1 MNRVSRLNL
10 VSFEDR
16 FVGFTCCCDA
26 INLMVLE
33 FYRIF
38 RLARIDVSM
47 MGMLIG
53 FLFCYG
59 AGPSTAQA
67 ADRAGLPVLPAAPIR
82 AARPGDLP
90 LPQDG
95 RLQSAAQH
103 RTRRRRRQS
112 TTRSTEFYRV

>member
-1 MNRVSRLNL
+1 
-10 VSFEDR
+10 
-16 FVGFTCCCDA
+16 
-26 INLMVLE
+26 MVLE

-67 ADRAGLPVLPAAPIR
+67 ADRAGLPVLPAAPVR